1 MTIQELYD
9 WAKENNVLDY
19 DLYINLIHGDFGI
32 VDIDD
37 IEINKTF
44 REIRVTDY

>member
-9 WAKENNVLDY
+9 WAKENNALNY
-19 DLYINLIHGDFGI
+19 ELIRGDFSV

-44 REIRVTDY
+44 RKVRVW